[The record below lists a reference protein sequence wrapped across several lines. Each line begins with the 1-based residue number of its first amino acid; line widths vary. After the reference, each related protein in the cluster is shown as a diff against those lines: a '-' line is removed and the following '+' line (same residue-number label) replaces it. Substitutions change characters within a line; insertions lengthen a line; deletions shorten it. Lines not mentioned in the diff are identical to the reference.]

1 MYIYLLDVAYD
12 FRDGTLS
19 YHSNLMVGFL
29 SVVAFFMVISILAFP
44 NGPFTRPHPVF
55 WRMLFGASV
64 FYLMLLQFLAH
75 QGGHS
80 IEYIFGLSFGLNNG
94 LRFNSDSET
103 CLNYVPIFENFL
115 V

>member
-1 MYIYLLDVAYD
+1 MHKWKTKHYTDKQIKCDFFFD

-75 QGGHS
+75 Q
-80 IEYIFGLSFGLNNG
+80 E
-94 LRFNSDSET
+94 
-103 CLNYVPIFENFL
+103 
-115 V
+115 